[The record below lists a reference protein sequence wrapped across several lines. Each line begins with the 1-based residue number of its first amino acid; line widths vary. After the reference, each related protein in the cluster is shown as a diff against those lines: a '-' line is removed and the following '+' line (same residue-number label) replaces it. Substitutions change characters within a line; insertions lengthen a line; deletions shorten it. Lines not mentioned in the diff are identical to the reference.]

1 MKLNVTLC
9 LQCNWLSKLIKS
21 VKLIFPRCG
30 SVHTACCISITWK
43 HARSC
48 SAAIDTE
55 LACCYF
61 SVVWLSVGNC
71 CPLSVFAFT
80 LNAFDDTEGMWVH
93 VGSVTHSI
101 SDVAE
106 SCGSVTDCVS
116 WRLGCET
123 AVSSMP
129 LTSVSEQPRL
139 LCEVSPIGLSRFLS
153 TVNSV
158 VTDNVTRRS
167 KSFTANTTFI
177 RFLACVSSPVHGQIT
192 GTVEPLVTV
201 CALCTSL
208 LWQLTAC
215 LRVLKSQC
223 FQLWKTF
230 RIMFLKIIIFRSQP
244 VQLWSKWSTCG
255 LSACH
260 GVLLARTLV
269 SNDRTLCWSVTIW
282 SGRPQGQKWTWGRGW
297 ICHNFVDIFYG
308 WHRIQF
314 PALVST
320 MLG

>member
-30 SVHTACCISITWK
+30 SVHTARCISITWK

-80 LNAFDDTEGMWVH
+80 LNAFDDTEGIWVH

-129 LTSVSEQPRL
+129 LTSVSEQPHL
-139 LCEVSPIGLSRFLS
+139 LCEVSPIGLSRPCSMLRGVCIS
-153 TVNSV
+153 EYVQLCHHRHPQRSAAATEQTQQRQLRLTASYTTNTVSPQPHSPIGD
-158 VTDNVTRRS
+158 TSHRRS
-167 KSFTANTTFI
+167 RPHSMCSPGANRPTST
-177 RFLACVSSPVHGQIT
+177 RSSAPPFYG
-192 GTVEPLVTV
+192 
-201 CALCTSL
+201 
-208 LWQLTAC
+208 
-215 LRVLKSQC
+215 SQDME
-223 FQLWKTF
+223 
-230 RIMFLKIIIFRSQP
+230 RRSQ
-244 VQLWSKWSTCG
+244 WSI
-255 LSACH
+255 LSC
-260 GVLLARTLV
+260 R
-269 SNDRTLCWSVTIW
+269 SDRTADRTAGTERAFAAGCSTASSSSATI
-282 SGRPQGQKWTWGRGW
+282 SLRSKMS
-297 ICHNFVDIFYG
+297 IVDLSSL
-308 WHRIQF
+308 W
-314 PALVST
+314 VSKHCPYWYAMFT
-320 MLG
+320 CINRKLL